1 MTKQVSAIE
10 GVPAAEVLVA
20 RLQQTARG
28 LSAPSLRSLQ
38 ELAQLDR
45 ELYAAIADVP
55 TPTLDEP
62 IRRLSNSANYSLI
75 WLSAAA
81 ALAIAGG
88 RRGRKA
94 ALAGVVAIGVT
105 SAVVNQ
111 GIKRLYPRA
120 RPDRAGEE
128 VPLERHVRM
137 PTSTSFPSGHSA
149 SGFAFATA
157 VGAYLP
163 VLGAPLRFMAAA
175 VAYSR
180 IHTGVH
186 YPGDAVIGSLV
197 GASIGGLVGAVA
209 HSLTHRTGLGDQ
221 TGCEP

>member
-1 MTKQVSAIE
+1 MTKEVSAIDS
-10 GVPAAEVLVA
+10 VPAAEVLAA

-28 LSAPSLRSLQ
+28 LSAGALRSLQ

-45 ELYAAIADVP
+45 ELYAAIADAS

-75 WLSAAA
+75 WLSAAGV
-81 ALAIAGG
+81 LAIAGG

-94 ALAGVVAIGVT
+94 ALAGVLAIGVT

-197 GASIGGLVGAVA
+197 GASIGGLITTVA
-209 HSLTHRTGLGDQ
+209 RT
-221 TGCEP
+221 P